1 MVGARAAEGSEPLQ
15 RRAQNGFS
23 TVISG
28 KAQLRLHGDTCWG
41 AEPLKS
47 SNCEPRQLQPCAHPK
62 PSESIPAMP
71 PLPTSTMGSGQPLL
85 ANPTPFLSFSPSSGH
100 LSFCPIPNQFPFPR
114 QSPHP
119 LPVWLRRAERRAA
132 AGGNETRAVCGC
144 RALPAPA
151 PLHLSS
157 LASGLGAV
165 ISTRPGRSS
174 SS

>member
-28 KAQLRLHGDTCWG
+28 KAQLCLHGDTCWG

-47 SNCEPRQLQPCAHPK
+47 STCEPRQLQPCAHPK

-71 PLPTSTMGSGQPLL
+71 PLPTSTTGSGRPLL
-85 ANPTPFLSFSPSSGH
+85 TNPTPFLNLSPSSGH
-100 LSFCPIPNQFPFPR
+100 LSFCPIPSWFPFPR

-119 LPVWLRRAERRAA
+119 PRQRAVTKPERFAA
-132 AGGNETRAVCGC
+132 AEPFLLLPPCTSAAQPAV
-144 RALPAPA
+144 
-151 PLHLSS
+151 
-157 LASGLGAV
+157 
-165 ISTRPGRSS
+165 
-174 SS
+174 